1 MARNNIDIKL
11 TQDEFGA
18 FDLTIEDGDFVGVE
32 GFDTALNLSLLT
44 DARAP
49 QDKVPTPEK
58 RRGWMGDLNSPVTGR
73 LIGSLLWLLEQRR
86 LVQGTLNDAVSF
98 TRDAL
103 NWFVEDGIAKDV
115 AVSGVIVPRQGIAL
129 TIVITTLDGRT
140 ETHYVPLWEVTGQ

>member
-1 MARNNIDIKL
+1 MIDLKL

-18 FDLTIEDGDFVGVE
+18 FDLTIADGDFESVE

-49 QDKVPTPEK
+49 EDKVAVPENRK
-58 RRGWMGDLNSPVTGR
+58 GWLGDLTSPVTDR
-73 LIGSLLWLLEQRR
+73 LIGSLLWLLDQRR
-86 LVQGTLNDAVSF
+86 LTQDTLNDAVSF

-103 NWFVEDGIAKDV
+103 NWFVQDGIAKAVDV
-115 AVSGVIVPRQGIAL
+115 TGVIIPKTGIQL
-129 TIVITTLDGRT
+129 TIVITTFDGRT

>member
-1 MARNNIDIKL
+1 MIDVKL

-18 FDLTIEDGDFVGVE
+18 FDLTIADGDFVGVE

-49 QDKVPTPEK
+49 EDKVGKPEN

-73 LIGSLLWLLEQRR
+73 LIGSLIWLLNQRR
-86 LVQGTLNDAVSF
+86 LTQDTLNDAVSF

-103 NWFVEDGIAKDV
+103 NWFVVDGIARAVD
-115 AVSGVIVPRQGIAL
+115 VSGIIIPKIGIAV